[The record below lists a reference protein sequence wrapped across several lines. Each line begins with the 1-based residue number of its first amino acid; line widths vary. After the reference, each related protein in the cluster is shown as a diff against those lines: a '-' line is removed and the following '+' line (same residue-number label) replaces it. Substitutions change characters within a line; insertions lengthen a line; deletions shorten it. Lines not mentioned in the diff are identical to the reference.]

1 LDDKR
6 EQQKAV
12 LIWLPGQGAHASL
25 VISAAVLLA
34 GAIAKSY
41 GRTSEPR

>member
-1 LDDKR
+1 LDGKR
-6 EQQKAV
+6 EQQNAV

-25 VISAAVLLA
+25 AISAAVLLV
-34 GAIAKSY
+34 GAIAMSY